1 MIDRLIGKKLIG
13 IKQCAKAMKNGSGT
27 KLYVAKDSD
36 ERLILPLIELAT
48 EKNIQIN
55 YVDTMRDLGKMCSIE
70 VGATSALMLE

>member
-48 EKNIQIN
+48 EKKHSN
-55 YVDTMRDLGKMCSIE
+55 
-70 VGATSALMLE
+70 